1 MSRVIVAGHLCLD
14 IIPEILTS
22 TPIEPGQL
30 VDTGPSILS
39 TGGAVSNVGLALKK
53 LGVGV
58 ALVAK
63 IGEDAFGDAIGRFV
77 RGYGDGLDAHLS
89 RTNAAQTSYSIV
101 ISQPGR
107 DRTFLHHP
115 GCNHFFGTEDV
126 DFNKLPS
133 SDWFHFGYP
142 PLMRRM
148 FTDGGDELA
157 DIFSR
162 AKQKGLTTSLD
173 MSLPDS
179 AGESGRAKWPQILA
193 KVLPYVDFFMPSE
206 EEAALVTCS
215 NEPAQ
220 RALEWGAKNVVLKC
234 GDDGLRWTDGT
245 TALHQPVFPVEIVGT
260 TGSGDATI
268 AGFIYGMTNGYTIE
282 ESMKIAC
289 AVGACCCEAA
299 DAVSG
304 IQSWETT
311 QTRFAIP
318 QLSGR

>member
-53 LGVGV
+53 LGTDVV
-58 ALVAK
+58 LVAK
-63 IGEDAFGDAIGRFV
+63 IGEDAFGDAIARLVG
-77 RGYGDGLDAHLS
+77 GYGDGLDSHLS
-89 RTNAAQTSYSIV
+89 RTNASQTSYSIV

-115 GCNHFFGTEDV
+115 GCNHYFGAEDV
-126 DFNKLPS
+126 NFNELPQAS
-133 SDWFHFGYP
+133 WFHFGYP
-142 PLMRRM
+142 PLMRRL
-148 FTDGGDELA
+148 FADGGDELA

-162 AKQKGLTTSLD
+162 AKRAGLTTSLD

-179 AGESGRAKWPQILA
+179 AGESGRAPWTQILS
-193 KVLPYVDFFMPSE
+193 KVLPHVDFFLPSE
-206 EEAALVTCS
+206 EEAMLVTGADDA
-215 NEPAQ
+215 AQ
-220 RALEWGAKNVVLKC
+220 QALEWGAKNVVLKC
-234 GDDGLRWTDGT
+234 GEKGLRWTDG
-245 TALHQPVFPVEIVGT
+245 ASQIEQPVFPVEIVGT

-268 AGFIYGMTNGYTIE
+268 AGFIYGMTNGYSIG
-282 ESMKIAC
+282 ESMRVGC

-299 DAVSG
+299 DALSG
-304 IQSWETT
+304 IRDWETT
-311 QTRFAIP
+311 CERFAIP
-318 QLSGR
+318 RP

>member
-14 IIPEILTS
+14 IIPDILTS
-22 TPIEPGQL
+22 TTIEPGQL

-53 LGVGV
+53 LGADVS
-58 ALVAK
+58 LVAK
-63 IGEDAFGDAIGRFV
+63 IGEDAFGDAITRFV
-77 RGYGDGLDAHLS
+77 RGYGEGLDANLS
-89 RTNAAQTSYSIV
+89 RASAAQTSYSIV

-115 GCNHFFGTEDV
+115 GCNHFFGAEDV
-126 DFNKLPS
+126 DFNNLPK

-148 FTDGGDELA
+148 FADGGYELA
-157 DIFSR
+157 DIFAR

-193 KVLPYVDFFMPSE
+193 KVLPFVDFFMPSE
-206 EEAALVTCS
+206 EEAALVTGS
-215 NEPAQ
+215 KEPA
-220 RALEWGAKNVVLKC
+220 RSALDWGAANVVLKC
-234 GDDGLRWTDGT
+234 GDNGLKWTDGT
-245 TALHQPVFPVEIVGT
+245 RELHQPIFPVEIVGT

-268 AGFIYGMTNGYTIE
+268 AGFIYGMTNGYSIE

-289 AVGACCCEAA
+289 TVGACSCEAA

-304 IQSWETT
+304 IQSWEII
-311 QTRFAIP
+311 QKRFAIP
-318 QLSGR
+318 QPSER

>member
-53 LGVGV
+53 LGADVT
-58 ALVAK
+58 LVAK
-63 IGEDAFGDAIGRFV
+63 IGEDAFGDAIIRFV
-77 RGYGDGLDAHLS
+77 RGYGEGLDAHFS
-89 RTNAAQTSYSIV
+89 RTNIAQTSYSIV

-115 GCNHFFGTEDV
+115 GCNHFFGSEDL
-126 DFNKLPS
+126 DFDKLPK

-148 FTDGGDELA
+148 YADGGEELT
-157 DIFSR
+157 DIFAR
-162 AKQKGLTTSLD
+162 AKQAGLTTSLD

-179 AGESGRAKWPQILA
+179 AGESGRAPWPQILA

-206 EEAALVTCS
+206 EEAAVMTGS
-215 NEPAQ
+215 ETPA
-220 RALEWGAKNVVLKC
+220 RKALEWGTKNVVLKC
-234 GDDGLRWTDGT
+234 GENGLRWTDGVSEFE
-245 TALHQPVFPVEIVGT
+245 QPVFPVEIVGT

-268 AGFIYGMTNGYTIE
+268 AGFIYGMTNGYSIR
-282 ESMKIAC
+282 ESMMIGC

-299 DAVSG
+299 DAVTGVQDWS
-304 IQSWETT
+304 ST
-311 QTRFAIP
+311 QQRFAIP
-318 QLSGR
+318 QPSER

>member
-22 TPIEPGQL
+22 TSIEPGQL

-39 TGGAVSNVGLALKK
+39 TGGVVSNVGLALKK
-53 LGVGV
+53 LGADVS
-58 ALVAK
+58 LVAK
-63 IGEDAFGDAIGRFV
+63 IGEDAFGDAISRFV
-77 RGYGDGLDAHLS
+77 RGYGEGLDAHLS
-89 RTNAAQTSYSIV
+89 RTNVAQTSYSIV

-115 GCNHFFGTEDV
+115 GCNHFFGAEDV
-126 DFNKLPS
+126 DFNKLPK

-148 FTDGGDELA
+148 FADGGDELA
-157 DIFSR
+157 DIFTR

-206 EEAALVTCS
+206 EEAAVVTS
-215 NEPAQ
+215 SEEPAQ
-220 RALEWGAKNVVLKC
+220 KALDWGAKNVVLKC
-234 GDDGLRWTDGT
+234 GDSGLLWTDGT
-245 TALHQPVFPVEIVGT
+245 TELHQPVFPVEIVGT

-268 AGFIYGMTNGYTIE
+268 AGFIYGMTNGYSIE
-282 ESMKIAC
+282 ESMKIGC
-289 AVGACCCEAA
+289 AVGACCCEAT
-299 DAVSG
+299 DALSG
-304 IQSWETT
+304 IQNWETT
-311 QTRFAIP
+311 RKRFAIQQP
-318 QLSGR
+318 LER